1 MNEIV
6 NIFGEESTKDLI
18 NGLRM
23 KPRYAKSSLVGM
35 YFYIEEGKTILTSYK
50 TTIEEVKSKT
60 SDSLSNNDL
69 LDKVKKEIIYLKN
82 NINNISDVN
91 ISKELTDV
99 IVILGT
105 QLYDNAATKEKI
117 HNFESDFWFK
127 RLRDLIHNDQA
138 KTRKQFMRLA
148 TYWYVLIEFEGYSE
162 EEVVQVLASNK
173 SKMKEIVEKW
183 NVKHFSDFIEKVH
196 YIASTKQIEHF
207 VKIIKSSSATDEVKE
222 ELINKLLTSNI
233 LDTWNN

>member
-1 MNEIV
+1 M
-6 NIFGEESTKDLI
+6 
-18 NGLRM
+18 
-23 KPRYAKSSLVGM
+23 
-35 YFYIEEGKTILTSYK
+35 
-50 TTIEEVKSKT
+50 KSKT
-60 SDSLSNNDL
+60 SDSLSNDDL
-69 LDKVKKEIIYLKN
+69 LDKFKKEIIYLKN

-99 IVILGT
+99 IARLGT

-148 TYWYVLIEFEGYSE
+148 TYWYVLIELEGYSE

-207 VKIIKSSSATDEVKE
+207 INIIKNSSATNEVKE

>member
-6 NIFGEESTKDLI
+6 NIFGEVSTKDLI

-23 KPRYAKSSLVGM
+23 KPSYDKSSLVGM
-35 YFYIEEGKTILTSYK
+35 YFYIEEGKTIQTSYK
-50 TTIEEVKSKT
+50 TTIEELKSKT
-60 SDSLSNNDL
+60 SDSLSNDDL
-69 LDKVKKEIIYLKN
+69 LDKIKKEIIYLKN

-99 IVILGT
+99 IARLGT

-148 TYWYVLIEFEGYSE
+148 TYWYVLIELEGYSE

-207 VKIIKSSSATDEVKE
+207 INIIKNSSATNEVKE